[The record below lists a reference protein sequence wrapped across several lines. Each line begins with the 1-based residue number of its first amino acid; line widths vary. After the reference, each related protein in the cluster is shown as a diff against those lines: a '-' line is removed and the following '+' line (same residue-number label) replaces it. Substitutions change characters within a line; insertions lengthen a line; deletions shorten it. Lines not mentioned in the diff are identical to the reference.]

1 MNSNSFFFIYLD
13 NLNKRSS
20 SCFDD
25 NVDVISSSSFVYPKP
40 KQEALDKEIKVLES
54 KLNCL
59 LMKRDAGLGD
69 DNIEKMIAAK
79 RKDLEFL
86 KQKLKEKISK
96 ANWQKQFREKK
107 RQKLQDLQEE
117 FPEAANF
124 LDDKNEVGRP
134 RLESDQDGLL
144 QAIADIAMHSGS
156 ADNKRRS
163 EAVRA

>member
-20 SCFDD
+20 SCLDD

-40 KQEALDKEIKVLES
+40 KQEALDKEIKVLKSE
-54 KLNCL
+54 LNCL

-96 ANWQKQFREKK
+96 AYW
-107 RQKLQDLQEE
+107 
-117 FPEAANF
+117 
-124 LDDKNEVGRP
+124 
-134 RLESDQDGLL
+134 
-144 QAIADIAMHSGS
+144 
-156 ADNKRRS
+156 
-163 EAVRA
+163 